1 VFVFT
6 KKEDQDMRKK
16 FLGSLGTA
24 ILLIIAVFAPTLVSS
39 AQTGTGFVN
48 TGYNQVMTQAEVNR
62 TRTCAYDYVNIQA
75 FAVYPY
81 GTYSSDNYTYCR
93 TRLYK
98 YNTNAQPISAITT
111 IYEGLGYYSV
121 YIYEYYIE
129 LTSQYDIC
137 FASPD
142 NNRAV
147 VYYGY
152 DGL

>member
-1 VFVFT
+1 MKRFFSGFIT
-6 KKEDQDMRKK
+6 
-16 FLGSLGTA
+16 SL
-24 ILLIIAVFAPTLVSS
+24 LLTIAASIPAVFAFS
-39 AQTGTGFVN
+39 QTGTGFVN
-48 TGYNQVMTQAEVNR
+48 TVANQGMTQAEVNR
-62 TRTCAYDYVNIQA
+62 TRTCAYNHVDIQA
-75 FAVYPY
+75 FSVYPY
-81 GTYSSDNYTYCR
+81 GTYSTDDYIHCW

-98 YNTNAQPISAITT
+98 YNTNAQPISATT
-111 IYEGLGYYSV
+111 IVYEGLGYYPV
-121 YIYEYYIE
+121 YIYENHIG